1 MGLTRGQRILMRGN
15 EAIAY
20 GALMAGLETYYAY
33 PITPSTEVP
42 ETFSREFGKS
52 EWPRFRV
59 FMQAPSEIEAISM
72 TIGSAATG
80 ARSMTFT
87 SSPGFSLKQE
97 GISYAVAM
105 EIPMVIGNVNRG
117 GPGLGNI
124 AAEQSDYRQA
134 TQGGGHGGYRVIV
147 LAPATVQEIAAF
159 PALAFDLAY
168 RYRTPVVMMLDA
180 FTGQLKE
187 DIVFP
192 EIEEKNHDL
201 SWVLTGAKGRD
212 HRVVNSLYLE
222 VDEMENIS
230 DRLRRKWNLIEVQE
244 VRYQEWECESAEVI
258 VVAYGLSARIAM
270 DAVRQLHRE
279 GLRVGMFRP
288 QTLWPFPGNRLNA
301 FGRAGKKFV
310 VAELNH
316 GQMIDD
322 VRASMFG
329 IGPVRIHGLNRWGG
343 NYFSIA
349 DVKNGIRKAL
359 EDTDHLK
366 GGS

>member
-1 MGLTRGQRILMRGN
+1 MGLETGKRILMRGN

-52 EWPRFRV
+52 QWPDFKV

-80 ARSMTFT
+80 AKSMTFT

-97 GISYAVAM
+97 GISYAAAM
-105 EIPMVIGNVNRG
+105 GIPMVIGNVNRG

-124 AAEQSDYRQA
+124 AAEQSDYRQ
-134 TQGGGHGGYRVIV
+134 TTGGGGHGGYRLIV
-147 LAPATVQEIAAF
+147 LAPNSVQEIATF

-168 RYRTPVVMMLDA
+168 KYRNPVVIMTDA

-192 EIEEKNHDL
+192 EIRKKDYDT
-201 SWVLTGAKGRD
+201 SWALTGAKGRD
-212 HRVVNSLYLE
+212 HNVLNSLHLE
-222 VDEMENIS
+222 VDEMEEVS
-230 DRLRRKWNLIEVQE
+230 SRLQEKWDKIAADE
-244 VRYQEWECESAEVI
+244 VRFEEWECTDADVI
-258 VVAYGLSARIAM
+258 VVAYGLSARITK
-270 DAVRQLHRE
+270 DAVRQLRNE
-279 GLRVGMFRP
+279 GVNAGVLRP
-288 QTLWPFPGNRLNA
+288 KTLWPFPNKRLKELGA
-301 FGRAGKKFV
+301 AGKKFI

-316 GQMIDD
+316 GQMIED

-329 IGPVRIHGLNRWGG
+329 LGPVLITGLNRWGG
-343 NYFSIA
+343 ACFTIEDA
-349 DVKNGIRKAL
+349 KHKIRQVVRM
-359 EDTDHLK
+359 EVP
-366 GGS
+366 GEVS